1 MIKIPTSITAWNA
14 EVGKRMSITYS
25 EVDEV
30 TGKQISNNK
39 RTDVVV
45 MDKDIKAHI
54 DALLDYAQSVI
65 GE

>member
-30 TGKQISNNK
+30 TGKQTSNNK

-45 MDKDIKAHI
+45 MDKDIKAYI

>member
-1 MIKIPTSITAWNA
+1 MNIPTSITAWNA

-25 EVDEV
+25 EVDEKN
-30 TGKQISNNK
+30 GKEISNNK
-39 RTDVVV
+39 RKDVVV

-54 DALLDYAQSVI
+54 DALLDYAQTVI

>member
-45 MDKDIKAHI
+45 MDKDIKSHI
-54 DALLDYAQSVI
+54 DALLDYAQTII